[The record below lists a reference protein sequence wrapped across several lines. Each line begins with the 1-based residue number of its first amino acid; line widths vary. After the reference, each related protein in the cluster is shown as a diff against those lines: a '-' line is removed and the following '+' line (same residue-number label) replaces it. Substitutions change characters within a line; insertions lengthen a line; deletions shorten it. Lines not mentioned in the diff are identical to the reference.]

1 MLKRITPEQALERA
15 LIHKA
20 SLQGGNTAGTSGM
33 RKTRSLSTPPDLDN
47 LEEYTS
53 FEEINFKVG
62 HNDPNMY
69 FYQKDD
75 GSGGLITPALGSDN
89 DDESSPFNPLLGYWD
104 DPTTN
109 TNDDSMPPGLV
120 DLLESY
126 DREIS
131 WVAENES
138 ELENEEGEA
147 GEDDGE
153 ASENIDIGP
162 LIECQWDQKEP
173 YYNKMG
179 FGTSKSCTGCGAT
192 AIAQILYYWGCQI
205 NDYNNKLRRVGSN
218 LIEGYK
224 STKTKTVDGKS
235 VTFNYSIPNLES
247 LPEFDY
253 DNLIKAYKDKNWS
266 PDQANAVSQ
275 LMLYCAC
282 AARSNFSPLG
292 TGSNINTLVDVFKN
306 YLGFSTDKLK
316 KIKESEYRNKNDFI
330 NCLIN
335 EIKEGRPCLFNAQDS
350 NGKGGHHF
358 ICDGYKSINN
368 TFHINWGWNG
378 SKDGWFTLTATK
390 SSLNP
395 GSYKFNTNQKAIIG
409 IRPYSIEKGDVN
421 QDGSIGVADVTAAV
435 ALLNGETVGD
445 SITKYY
451 KDGKYDKELIKILDF
466 NNDGVIT
473 VDDILALV
481 HKVLYGS

>member
-33 RKTRSLSTPPDLDN
+33 RKTRGSSTPPDLDN
-47 LEEYTS
+47 LGEYTS
-53 FEEINFKVG
+53 ENINFKVG
-62 HNDPNMY
+62 YNDDPNMY
-69 FYQKDD
+69 FYHKED
-75 GSGGLITPALGSDN
+75 GSGLITPAVGS

-104 DPTTN
+104 DPIDEG
-109 TNDDSMPPGLV
+109 DDSMPPGLV

-131 WVAENES
+131 WVVENES
-138 ELENEEGEA
+138 EIENEEGEV

-162 LIECQWDQKEP
+162 LIECQWDQKNP

-179 FGTSKSCTGCGAT
+179 FGTSKSYTGCGAT
-192 AIAQILYYWGCQI
+192 AIAQILYYWGCQT
-205 NDYNNKLRRVGSN
+205 NDYNNKLRKVGSK

-235 VTFNYSIPNLES
+235 VTFNYSIPKLES

-253 DNLIKAYKDKNWS
+253 DNLIKVYKDKNWS
-266 PDQANAVSQ
+266 TAQANAVSQ

-282 AARSNFSPLG
+282 AARSNFSPYG

-306 YLGFSTDKLK
+306 YFGFSTEKLK
-316 KIKESEYRNKNDFI
+316 KIKESEYKNKSDFI

-358 ICDGYKSINN
+358 ICDGYKSIDS
-368 TFHINWGWNG
+368 TFHFNWGWNG
-378 SKDGWFTLTATK
+378 NRDGWFTLTATK

-395 GSYKFNTNQKAIIG
+395 GSYKFNTDKKAIIG

-421 QDGSIGVADVTAAV
+421 QDGSISVPDVMAAV
-435 ALLNGETVGD
+435 ALFKGESVAPE
-445 SITKYY
+445 IAELY
-451 KDGKYDKELIKILDF
+451 KDGKYDKKLIKILDF
-466 NNDGVIT
+466 DNDGVIT
-473 VDDILALV
+473 TDDILTLV
-481 HKVLYGS
+481 NRILG